1 MKKRQPKCIRE
12 IKQKVAQNIRKQKR
26 IKFSNVLTKDK
37 VETFD
42 DIISIFNGLSRRAK
56 DSAVLSQIHL
66 LVRLE
71 KSPNEIIKILEPKA

>member
-1 MKKRQPKCIRE
+1 VKKRQSKYIRE
-12 IKQKVAQNIRKQKR
+12 IKQKVALNIRKQR
-26 IKFSNVLTKDK
+26 REKFTLVMAKDK

-42 DIISIFNGLSRRAK
+42 DIISIFNGLSKRAK